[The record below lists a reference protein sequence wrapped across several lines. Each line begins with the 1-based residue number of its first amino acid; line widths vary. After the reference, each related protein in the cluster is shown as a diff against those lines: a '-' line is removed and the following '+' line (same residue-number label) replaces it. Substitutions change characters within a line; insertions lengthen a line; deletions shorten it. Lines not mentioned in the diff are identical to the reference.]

1 MEASQD
7 AILCSSEMR
16 NSGTMALVGVGRGAA
31 VSAADRAR
39 ADLET
44 ASGAA
49 PRPQARLQKKAILV
63 FNPTDY

>member
-1 MEASQD
+1 MEALQE

-16 NSGTMALVGVGRGAA
+16 NSGAVALAGVGRGAA

-39 ADLET
+39 AELET

-49 PRPQARLQKKAILV
+49 PRPQARLQNKSRIV